1 MSTSTDGAST
11 TSVVAAK
18 WTLHVEFDPP
28 GSGIEGWDETVMF
41 MMRVARSFGGLWE
54 ELREIMV
61 HEIGTTKVEV
71 TVDTLE
77 WLSSLM
83 EWVSYHTIPREMR
96 LTRNGERTS

>member
-1 MSTSTDGAST
+1 MSTSTEESST

-18 WTLHVEFDPP
+18 WTLHVEFDPA
-28 GSGIEGWDETVMF
+28 GSDSEAWDETVMF

-54 ELREIMV
+54 ELREIMA

-77 WLSSLM
+77 WLAGLM

-96 LTRNGERTS
+96 LTRNGDRS